1 MLEERSI
8 WKKWHANCRI
18 FSQIHKEEERFS
30 TKEES
35 PGKEKNY
42 RGEGGRG
49 FFLNKKNKKMV
60 GQQSWALDR
69 ILKGD
74 AFGVKRKCIKIR
86 DVLHLRKVS
95 IFFLLYSSCFQ
106 QKAYVPPPPIW
117 FSNWRGYNF
126 AKQCHQT
133 LNHKPRGF
141 KALPLHFLSNFCSL
155 PLT

>member
-8 WKKWHANCRI
+8 WKKWRANCRI

-106 QKAYVPPPPIW
+106 QKAYVPPLPFGFQIEGAIILQNNATKHW
-117 FSNWRGYNF
+117 TINLVG
-126 AKQCHQT
+126 
-133 LNHKPRGF
+133 LKPYHYTSWVTSVLF
-141 KALPLHFLSNFCSL
+141 P
-155 PLT
+155 